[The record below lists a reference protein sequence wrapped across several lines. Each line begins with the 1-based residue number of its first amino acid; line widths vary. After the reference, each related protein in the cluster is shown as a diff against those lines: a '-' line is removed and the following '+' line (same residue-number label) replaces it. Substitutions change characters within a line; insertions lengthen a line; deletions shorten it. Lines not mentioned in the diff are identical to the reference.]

1 MIKNL
6 PNTTTSKI
14 SRELVTIR
22 EEGGAVALGRVLT
35 LLVQTKF
42 SGIEEAILAANE
54 ASRAHPCRIIVLAD
68 EDVTTDSEPR
78 LDAEIRVGG
87 DAGASEVI
95 LLRAYGEAA
104 SDPESLVTG
113 LLLPDAPVVAWW
125 PGKAPVKP
133 STSAI
138 GRIAQRRIT
147 DAASQEDPHAWLV
160 SLANNYEPGDSDF
173 AWTRLTLWRAQLAAI
188 LDQPP
193 YDPITKVVVTGAV
206 DSPSTD
212 LLAAWLGLK
221 LGVEVELVRSDRG
234 KAVSGIKG
242 VKLERASGEIE
253 IVRNVPDVATL
264 IQPSQPTRDI
274 NLPRRSLRDCLIE
287 DLRRLDS
294 DDAFGNLIVA
304 GFSTGKEKSSK
315 INITGN

>member
-1 MIKNL
+1 MIKTL
-6 PNTTTSKI
+6 VNTTTSLI
-14 SRELVTIR
+14 SKELVTIR

-42 SGIEEAILAANE
+42 AGIEEAILAANE

-68 EDVTTDSEPR
+68 EDPASESVAR

-95 LLRAYGEAA
+95 VLRAYGEAA

-125 PGKAPVKP
+125 PGLAPIKP

-138 GRIAQRRIT
+138 GKIAQRRIT
-147 DAASQEDPHAWLV
+147 DAASQEDPQTWLV
-160 SLANNYEPGDSDF
+160 SLANNYQPGDSDF

-193 YDPITKVVVTGAV
+193 FDPVTKVVVTGAV

-212 LLAAWLGLK
+212 LLAAWLRSK
-221 LGVEVELVRSDRG
+221 LNVEVELVRTVRG

-242 VKLERASGEIE
+242 VKLERQSGAIE

-264 IQPSQPTRDI
+264 IQPSQPTREI

-294 DDAFGNLIVA
+294 DDAFGNLIVSE
-304 GFSTGKEKSSK
+304 FSTNKR
-315 INITGN
+315 